1 MDPLFAITGP
11 FAHGTFPAAIDSF
24 EATPL
29 LLADAGFGK
38 FFGRFHPIVIHF
50 PIALLIVAALI
61 ESVRLLSS
69 KARRPT
75 SFGLTAVIFAAVFGV
90 LSAASGWL
98 NAEHE
103 GAEATT
109 DLFLHRWL
117 GVSVAGLSV
126 VLAATAILAAI
137 RREPADQLELE
148 ELPPSRTFAIY
159 RYGLIVA
166 AVLVAFTGHLG
177 GELVY
182 GDGYLMKA
190 WPDSDDDAK
199 PEPKPIGDASSAT
212 ADPSTPA
219 AAGDAARDGAA
230 SSGDGPIDPAA
241 SQAEVA
247 LDGQASLAVLASRD
261 PGTFFASH
269 VLPVFDARC
278 VECHGPDKAKAGLR
292 LDSLAA
298 ALEGEGEDAMVVAGD
313 PESSE
318 LLRRVLL
325 PRDDDEAMPP
335 KGDGLAPEQIE
346 AIRAW
351 IAAMPAG

>member
-1 MDPLFAITGP
+1 MLTLSEFAGSFGAAPLI
-11 FAHGTFPAAIDSF
+11 
-24 EATPL
+24 
-29 LLADAGFGK
+29 LAEGGFGK
-38 FFGRFHPIVIHF
+38 FLGRFHPIVIHF
-50 PIALLIVAALI
+50 PIALLIVAAAI
-61 ESVRLLSS
+61 EAVRLLSS

-75 SFGLTAVIFAAVFGV
+75 SFGLTAVIVAAIFGV

-117 GVSVAGLSV
+117 GVSVAVVSL
-126 VLAATAILAAI
+126 VLAPMAILATI
-137 RREPADQLELE
+137 RREPSDPLERE
-148 ELPPSRTFAIY
+148 QLPPSRTFAIY
-159 RYGLIVA
+159 RYGVIVA
-166 AVLVAFTGHLG
+166 AFLVAFTGHLG

-190 WPDSDDDAK
+190 WPSAKETEPAK
-199 PEPKPIGDASSAT
+199 PVEAAGAT
-212 ADPSTPA
+212 AQGAPTAPSGGTAPVA
-219 AAGDAARDGAA
+219 TAGAA
-230 SSGDGPIDPAA
+230 SSTLSA
-241 SQAEVA
+241 A
-247 LDGQASLAVLASRD
+247 LDAQASDAVIAARD
-261 PGTFFASH
+261 PDAFFASR

-298 ALEGEGEDAMVVAGD
+298 TLAGEGPDAMVVAGD
-313 PESSE
+313 PENSE

-351 IAAMPAG
+351 IAAMPVR

>member
-1 MDPLFAITGP
+1 MFILSAITEP
-11 FAHGTFPAAIDSF
+11 FTHGAVPATFAWIDL
-24 EATPL
+24 APTT
-29 LLADAGFGK
+29 LADAGFGK

-61 ESVRLLSS
+61 EAVRLLSS

-75 SFGLTAVIFAAVFGV
+75 SFGLIAVIFAAVFGV

-117 GVSVAGLSV
+117 GVSVAAITI
-126 VLAATAILAAI
+126 VLAAMAIVATL
-137 RREPADQLELE
+137 RREPSDELE
-148 ELPPSRTFAIY
+148 REQLPPSRTFAVY
-159 RYGLIVA
+159 RYGLLVA
-166 AVLVAFTGHLG
+166 ALLVAFTGHLG

-190 WPDSDDDAK
+190 WPSSDDDA
-199 PEPKPIGDASSAT
+199 PEAEPQRDDDPK
-212 ADPSTPA
+212 A
-219 AAGDAARDGAA
+219 AAPASAA
-230 SSGDGPIDPAA
+230 SDSGEAPPAPVSA
-241 SQAEVA
+241 PDQSAAPTANET
-247 LDGQASLAVLASRD
+247 LDAQASLAVLASRGPD
-261 PGTFFASH
+261 AFFASH

-298 ALEGEGEDAMVVAGD
+298 TLEGEGEDAMVVAGD
-313 PESSE
+313 PEGSE

-335 KGDGLAPEQIE
+335 KGDGLTSEQIE